1 MKLFQIL
8 IASTPLLLV
17 SNNRYQI
24 TGPPD
29 FGRRYRMDSGKLGVG
44 AVTSLPAGKNVAA
57 MRLAQVGALHEWETT
72 SIRLESNEPI
82 LAGLDGEAVEF
93 ASPLDISIQPKGL
106 RVLVP
111 AGTRPGYV
119 PVGET
124 VAARLL
130 DMAELGGRES

>member
-1 MKLFQIL
+1 
-8 IASTPLLLV
+8 V
-17 SNNRYQI
+17 
-24 TGPPD
+24 
-29 FGRRYRMDSGKLGVG
+29 GV
-44 AVTSLPAGKNVAA
+44 VTSLPAGKDIAVL
-57 MRLAQVGALHEWETT
+57 RLAQVGAFHEWETT
-72 SIRLESNEPI
+72 SIRLESDEPI

-93 ASPLDISIQPKGL
+93 GSPLDVSIQPKRL